1 MPSGASTP
9 PGPSLKQARSR
20 LSTGRLLRAAAELI
34 AERGYERTTLAAI
47 GARAGYSHG
56 LVNRRFGSKDG
67 LLDALLQRMVADWRE
82 RELAP
87 LLHGRSGAAALN
99 VAISAIRQSIRRDPV
114 AVRALYTLMFEA
126 HLASPAILRDRM
138 RDLHRN
144 QRGDYERAIATGIR
158 EGLVRSDADPVATA
172 RLAVSTLRGAAYQ
185 WLLEPDFDID
195 ATLAALEEHLLR
207 SLQPAPTVDLPA
219 RHGVEA

>member
-1 MPSGASTP
+1 MQTDVSP
-9 PGPSLKQARSR
+9 PPTLSLKQARSR
-20 LSTGRLLRAAAELI
+20 HSTGRLLRAAAELI

-56 LVNRRFGSKDG
+56 LVTRRFGSKDG
-67 LLDALLQRMVADWRE
+67 LLDALLQRMVADWQE
-82 RELAP
+82 REIAP
-87 LLHGRSGAAALN
+87 LLHGRSGAPALN
-99 VAISAIRQSIRRDPV
+99 LAIRGIRQSIRRDPV

-126 HLASPAILRDRM
+126 HRDSPAILRDRM
-138 RDLHRN
+138 RDLHHS
-144 QRGDYERAIATGIR
+144 QRAGYKRAIAAGIQD
-158 EGLVRSDADPVATA
+158 GSVRSDVDPVATA

-207 SLQPAPTVDLPA
+207 SLQREQPVDVPA
-219 RHGVEA
+219 RDGVEA